1 MKVYLSY
8 KQLPELTKF
17 TPRQR
22 KIIWLNFVEER
33 INARSSQRSSQFFG
47 VAIVFGFL
55 VGILIGALN
64 SKSPEGGGLVGG
76 IAGVALTLFATHLWL
91 LHSLRRPLRDY
102 IASDSF
108 SLIPISKRT
117 RIFLDP
123 WKRHDT

>member
-8 KQLPELTKF
+8 KQLPELAKF

-33 INARSSQRSSQFFG
+33 INAGSSHHSSQLFG
-47 VAIVFGFL
+47 VAVVLGSL
-55 VGILIGALN
+55 VGILMGALN
-64 SKSPEGGGLVGG
+64 SKSPEIGGLGGGM
-76 IAGVALTLFATHLWL
+76 AGVALTLFALHLWL